1 MIRLFIF
8 IIIASLIFSLIG
20 YLIYQLK
27 NYKTNVPDNLAFKND
42 YLDKIEYS
50 LNELKTR
57 FGTSDSEIIKL
68 NEVHKTFLAT
78 INGMVKNA
86 KEFNNEEIMLL
97 VRKMENEIIDT
108 RNKLRNEAS
117 TKNQNLLNQFE
128 KTTKEIK
135 SDI

>member
-8 IIIASLIFSLIG
+8 IIIASLIFSMIG
-20 YLIYQLK
+20 FLIYQIK
-27 NYKTNVPDNLAFKND
+27 NYKTNVPDNVAFKND

-57 FGTSDSEIIKL
+57 FGTTDSEIIKL
-68 NEVHKTFLAT
+68 NEVHNTFLTT

-97 VRKMENEIIDT
+97 VRKMGNEIIDT

-117 TKNQNLLNQFE
+117 TKNQSLLNQFE

-135 SDI
+135 SDN